1 MKKFISPGSWF
12 AFNYPDEWFE
22 FSEEADCFLFYN
34 PEKWNGNFRISA
46 YRDASSTFG
55 DTMMRQ
61 ALKTPGAKL
70 AKVGR
75 WETIYA
81 AESFTEQLV
90 EYVTHRW
97 TIGCGQTCVEC
108 SFTEEWTHPIPSCE
122 GGGTVIAEPLSPPC
136 REDLG
141 GSIGVANAIIASLE
155 ILQPRESFHNQYIPV
170 RVSEVELIESC
181 YATVEELGMK
191 LFKERFRD
199 FEYNVH
205 LLQKVARRPELIRQ
219 LGADAGAVMG
229 VTLCALLTECV
240 EGLEWNTFING
251 KVEAPVLMY
260 GEVCVAR
267 PMLLFGKHGELLAE
281 AEMADIIE
289 EIHERMEG
297 GTHPNPPYK
306 GGDAVIAEPQVLP
319 HREDL
324 GGSSDKE
331 VTC

>member
-1 MKKFISPGSWF
+1 MKKFISPDSWF
-12 AFNYPDEWFE
+12 AFVYPEEWFE

-34 PEKWNGNFRISA
+34 PEKWDGNFRISA
-46 YRDASSTFG
+46 YRDASSAFG
-55 DTMMRQ
+55 DNMMHQ
-61 ALKTPGAKL
+61 ALKVRGAKL

-75 WETIYA
+75 WETVYC

-108 SFTEEWTHPIPSCE
+108 SFTEEGRGES
-122 GGGTVIAEPLSPPC
+122 
-136 REDLG
+136 LG
-141 GSIGVANAIIASLE
+141 IANAIIASLE
-155 ILQPRESFHNQYIPV
+155 ILQPRDSFHNEYIPV

-199 FEYNVH
+199 FDYNVR
-205 LLQKVARRPELIRQ
+205 LLQKIALRPELTKQ

-229 VTLCALLTECV
+229 VVLCTILTESI
-240 EGLEWNTFING
+240 EGLEWNTFVNG

-260 GEVCVAR
+260 GDTCVAR
-267 PMLLFGKHGELLAE
+267 PMLLFGKHGELLTE

-289 EIHERMEG
+289 EIRARIEE
-297 GTHPNPPYK
+297 
-306 GGDAVIAEPQVLP
+306 AA
-319 HREDL
+319 
-324 GGSSDKE
+324 
-331 VTC
+331 C

>member
-12 AFNYPDEWFE
+12 AFTYPDEWFE

-34 PEKWNGNFRISA
+34 PEKWDGNFRISA
-46 YRDASSTFG
+46 YRDASSAFG

-61 ALKTPGAKL
+61 ALKTPGTKL

-75 WETIYA
+75 WETIYS

-108 SFTEEWTHPIPSCE
+108 SFTASADAH
-122 GGGTVIAEPLSPPC
+122 L
-136 REDLG
+136 
-141 GSIGVANAIIASLE
+141 GVANALIASLE

-205 LLQKVARRPELIRQ
+205 LLQKVARRPEFTKL

-229 VTLCALLTECV
+229 VTLCALLTECI

-267 PMLLFGKHGELLAE
+267 PMLLFGKRGELLAE
-281 AEMADIIE
+281 AEITDIIE
-289 EIHERMEG
+289 EIRARIEE
-297 GTHPNPPYK
+297 
-306 GGDAVIAEPQVLP
+306 A
-319 HREDL
+319 
-324 GGSSDKE
+324 
-331 VTC
+331 TC